1 MDRKFAWIELAS
13 VFACDAAVY
22 RRSDSKAPQE
32 LRCLDA
38 PMCSENYYATF
49 FVTNLGI
56 VADRPRIKML
66 AARPQYADH
75 VVTLVPDVFLTEAW
89 TVVPDMAGD
98 HTC

>member
-1 MDRKFAWIELAS
+1 
-13 VFACDAAVY
+13 
-22 RRSDSKAPQE
+22 
-32 LRCLDA
+32 
-38 PMCSENYYATF
+38 MCSENYYATF

-98 HTC
+98 QTCQGTCELLRWQVPGGQTPELVLVV

>member
-1 MDRKFAWIELAS
+1 
-13 VFACDAAVY
+13 
-22 RRSDSKAPQE
+22 
-32 LRCLDA
+32 
-38 PMCSENYYATF
+38 MCSENYYATF